1 MTHNYDGIK
10 RLCCFKTIYFE
21 AGKQLYCIKPLKVKV
36 GIGHMRDCRGHESD
50 FRGHEC
56 VRTLL
61 ELANVKL
68 NCKYLISSM

>member
-1 MTHNYDGIK
+1 
-10 RLCCFKTIYFE
+10 
-21 AGKQLYCIKPLKVKV
+21 
-36 GIGHMRDCRGHESD
+36 MRDCRGHESD
-50 FRGHEC
+50 FRGHESDFRGREC